1 MNHVKSLIILSGISA
16 ILSLFALLF
25 PGIASASALVI
36 GESLGASCYQ
46 EAKQGRSGREAI
58 AICNSA
64 IDNGLM
70 TKTDKAATYVNRGII
85 RSTSGDLAGAIS
97 DYDKALQINPDMAEA
112 FANRGTVF
120 IRQENYAK
128 ALTELDRAL
137 SLTLEQPAAV
147 YYNRGIV
154 HERIGDLSSA
164 YKDYLKA
171 TELKPN
177 WQQPKTELIR
187 FSVISD

>member
-1 MNHVKSLIILSGISA
+1 MKHVKPLISLAETLA
-16 ILSLFALLF
+16 VLSLFVLLF
-25 PGIASASALVI
+25 PGAASASTLII

-58 AICNSA
+58 AICDLA
-64 IDNGLM
+64 IDNEVM
-70 TKTDKAATYVNRGII
+70 SRTDKAATYVNRGII
-85 RSTSGDLAGAIS
+85 RSSSGDLKGAIN
-97 DYDKALQINPDMAEA
+97 DYNKALQINPNMAEA

-120 IRQENYAK
+120 IRQANYTK

-137 SLTLEQPAAV
+137 SLELEQPAAV

-154 HERIGDLSSA
+154 HERIGDLASA

-171 TELKPN
+171 TELKPK

>member
-1 MNHVKSLIILSGISA
+1 MEYVKPLMFLAIILIANSFTNTS
-16 ILSLFALLF
+16 FA
-25 PGIASASALVI
+25 GTMVI
-36 GESLGASCYQ
+36 GDSLGASCYQ
-46 EAKQGRSGREAI
+46 EAKQGRSGHKAVS
-58 AICNSA
+58 ICDLALN
-64 IDNGLM
+64 NGILS
-70 TKTDKAATYVNRGII
+70 KADKAATYVNRGIV

-97 DYDKALQINPDMAEA
+97 DYNKALQINPNMAEA

-120 IRQENYAK
+120 IRQANYTK
-128 ALTELDRAL
+128 ALVELDRAL
-137 SLTLEQPAAV
+137 SLQLEQPAAV

-154 HERIGDLSSA
+154 HERIGDLASA

-171 TELKPN
+171 TELKPK